1 MVGQVKTTTLLIILP
16 LAALAGCHSREQVEP
31 LAPTATLEFLRKDPV
46 QYGQLRETRLAVIN
60 TTIEPILIRSVT
72 LEGQLPFCLELM
84 TSFPGRLQEKRAA
97 DIFLYSPDGPGV
109 TPRVFAGNL
118 LLLPGESWSF
128 APVLLRAR
136 FFDQDVSIRYQA
148 ISQDVLL
155 KNVYFPEDDPHRY
168 NRLRYRLITLAGLG
182 EYRRAEPDT
191 LGRSVLIPRV
201 DDLGMIRAGSSRVK
215 IPIADP
221 GTPAELIAAA
231 GCSNASV
238 VTRWDRR
245 KLWIVHDPASE
256 RTVGIQDG
264 NSPIPLPSC
273 DFRIFDHMDT
283 LPVEHAMIQVEDSRG
298 QIEEIP
304 SDAYW
309 NFLMEAQTREEKL
322 ELDTRETARGG
333 LFHTIRAETLP

>member
-1 MVGQVKTTTLLIILP
+1 VKSTAFLIILP
-16 LAALAGCHSREQVEP
+16 LSALAGCHSREQVEP
-31 LAPTATLEFLRKDPV
+31 LVPTAVLEFLRKDPV
-46 QYGQLRETRLAVIN
+46 QYGQLREARLAVIN

-84 TSFPGRLQEKRAA
+84 TSFPGRLDEKRAT
-97 DIFLYSPDGPGV
+97 DTFLFSPDAPGI

-128 APVLLRAR
+128 EPVLLRAR
-136 FFDQDVSIRYQA
+136 FFEQDVSIRHQV

-182 EYRRAEPDT
+182 EYRRAGPDT

-201 DDLGMIRAGSSRVK
+201 DDLGMIRTGSSRVR

-231 GCSNASV
+231 GGSNASV
-238 VTRWDRR
+238 VTRWERGD
-245 KLWIVHDPASE
+245 LWIVHDPASN

-264 NSPIPLPSC
+264 NSPVSLPSC
-273 DFRIFDHMDT
+273 DFRIFDLLDT
-283 LPVEHAMIQVEDSRG
+283 LPAQQTMIHVEDSRG
-298 QIEEIP
+298 RLEEIP
-304 SDAYW
+304 SDGIW
-309 NFLMEAQTREEKL
+309 NFLMEAQARGERL
-322 ELDTRETARGG
+322 ELDSRETAGG
-333 LFHTIRAETLP
+333 GISHTIRAEAPR